1 MSTKNTLDI
10 GGSVSSEEAS
20 IYETSTVSSYPEDD
34 TMNGS
39 TKKSKSRRGMT
50 GMKSKVFSSMRKLNN
65 NNGSINTL
73 GTLSRNSSR
82 YDSSST
88 NSDDNDNYA
97 DLFDTV
103 DEFMGEIDLH
113 HSHSH
118 DPSSSP
124 HRLSNISS
132 ITGDA
137 APPAPS
143 AEERARREA
152 RKEKVKEKLNQ
163 YKTERTQLKH
173 SCRALEQQLMQTTK
187 KLKEV
192 DLKAAKKID
201 SLESELNE
209 TRNMMEA
216 MVNKSGKEVT
226 DQTMCIKT
234 LGKKLIR
241 QAHVIKQQKKAVEE
255 YEIQLEAL
263 REEMAMQEER
273 DSIMEEEY
281 VALRND
287 YDSLRKQKEATQRSL
302 QEHIEEMMDLK
313 QERDKAAAR
322 IRELE
327 TTLEQKELA
336 LRRVKRE
343 SKEKSE
349 RISTLENELGA
360 KTKEVETISLQ
371 LKASEQ
377 AVDVMKSELERTTDE
392 IEELRSKVADL
403 DIASSARSRRSTF
416 LGWRSIRNNED
427 DEFGDSLED
436 QIAQRDLK
444 IQALDQ
450 TVKTNEETITSLK
463 SDMVKMSSSYKQDD
477 YLKRKQIAKLKHIN
491 GEYAKRLKALEAS
504 FKQINA
510 DVSMH
515 GSSVHSVK
523 AMSKEER
530 AVEMKKRLGEG
541 SEGSLEFSKGEMPE
555 EC

>member
-1 MSTKNTLDI
+1 M
-10 GGSVSSEEAS
+10 
-20 IYETSTVSSYPEDD
+20 
-34 TMNGS
+34 
-39 TKKSKSRRGMT
+39 
-50 GMKSKVFSSMRKLNN
+50 
-65 NNGSINTL
+65 
-73 GTLSRNSSR
+73 GTISRNSSR

-88 NSDDNDNYA
+88 HSDDNDNYA

-113 HSHSH
+113 HSHDS
-118 DPSSSP
+118 PSSP
-124 HRLSNISS
+124 HRVSNVSS
-132 ITGDA
+132 ITGDV
-137 APPAPS
+137 APSAPS

-173 SCRALEQQLMQTTK
+173 SCRALERQLVQTTK
-187 KLKEV
+187 KLREV

-216 MVNKSGKEVT
+216 MVNKTGKEVT

-273 DSIMEEEY
+273 DSIMEEEF
-281 VALRND
+281 VALRNN

-302 QEHIEEMMDLK
+302 QENIEEMMDLK

-327 TTLEQKELA
+327 TTLEQKELD

-343 SKEKSE
+343 SEEKSE
-349 RISTLENELGA
+349 RITTLETELGA

-377 AVDVMKSELERTTDE
+377 AVDIMKSELERTTDE
-392 IEELRSKVADL
+392 IEDLRSKVADF
-403 DIASSARSRRSTF
+403 DNISSSRARRSTF
-416 LGWRSIRNNED
+416 LGWRSARNNED

-491 GEYAKRLKALEAS
+491 GEYAKKLKALEAS

-515 GSSVHSVK
+515 GSSIHSVK
-523 AMSKEER
+523 TMSKEER

-555 EC
+555 ECWSWIVDSYDLIIFFVASYSVQIQYPPVAISRECFPFVAVS